1 MILTNIKSSRWNG
14 NNKKNSGFCRK
25 EIINGGKSFA
35 KMREN
40 KIKCYVLDKSG
51 AWFEN
56 KKQQQK
62 TGFITH

>member
-1 MILTNIKSSRWNG
+1 MVII
-14 NNKKNSGFCRK
+14 KKNSGFCRK